1 MIQFLAESAPVPCA
15 SSSLA
20 GKCLTIKYT
29 EEILNIALNSVFKLI
44 QREVMQCMDIQ
55 LQRCLNVFEK
65 DKRRPI

>member
-1 MIQFLAESAPVPCA
+1 MIQFLAESVPVPCA
-15 SSSLA
+15 SPSLA

-55 LQRCLNVFEK
+55 L
-65 DKRRPI
+65 